1 MSARPYKIEAQP
13 LAQRYARGWHCL
25 GLARDYQDGK
35 PHTLNI
41 FGRKLAAFADSTGKV
56 NVVDAYCPHMGADL
70 SLGTVQGDT
79 LVCPFHGWAW
89 NGEGQCASIPYC
101 KRIPP
106 KARIGAWPTCEEN
119 NLLFVWND
127 PEGHAPPAE
136 VAIPRLDVCFSDE
149 WSGWVIDKMVIH
161 ANCREL
167 VDNISDVA
175 HFATVHR
182 APIDYFANL
191 FEHHKAT
198 QLLVGRSE
206 KLGGDS
212 LTALSTYFGPAVHI
226 TQMTGQS
233 NGQPIHSV
241 LLNCHVPIDMNSF
254 ELRYG
259 VIVKKV
265 AGLSDEQNME
275 IANAYVKEAQ
285 RAFYEDVDIW
295 HSKTRIDNPLLCEG
309 DGPLYQMR
317 DWYSQFYLDVA
328 DVRPASV
335 ARKAFEMRIREG
347 DAPPALHH
355 VFEPQ

>member
-1 MSARPYKIEAQP
+1 M
-13 LAQRYARGWHCL
+13 
-25 GLARDYQDGK
+25 
-35 PHTLNI
+35 
-41 FGRKLAAFADSTGKV
+41 
-56 NVVDAYCPHMGADL
+56 
-70 SLGTVQGDT
+70 
-79 LVCPFHGWAW
+79 
-89 NGEGQCASIPYC
+89 
-101 KRIPP
+101 
-106 KARIGAWPTCEEN
+106 
-119 NLLFVWND
+119 
-127 PEGHAPPAE
+127 
-136 VAIPRLDVCFSDE
+136 CFSGE
-149 WSGWVIDKMVIH
+149 WSDWVVDKMVIQ

-191 FEHHKAT
+191 FEDHKAT
-198 QLLVGRSE
+198 QLMVGRSE

-212 LTALSTYFGPAVHI
+212 LSALSTYFGTAVHI

-265 AGLSDEQNME
+265 AGLTDEQNLE

-317 DWYSQFYLDVA
+317 DWYSRFYLDMA
-328 DVRPASV
+328 DVWRDVRRARDIRNADSRRRLAAGAAARVGAAAKKRRPG
-335 ARKAFEMRIREG
+335 RKSGGHRNMLRR
-347 DAPPALHH
+347 PTTPAT
-355 VFEPQ
+355 

>member
-1 MSARPYKIEAQP
+1 
-13 LAQRYARGWHCL
+13 
-25 GLARDYQDGK
+25 
-35 PHTLNI
+35 
-41 FGRKLAAFADSTGKV
+41 
-56 NVVDAYCPHMGADL
+56 
-70 SLGTVQGDT
+70 
-79 LVCPFHGWAW
+79 
-89 NGEGQCASIPYC
+89 
-101 KRIPP
+101 
-106 KARIGAWPTCEEN
+106 
-119 NLLFVWND
+119 LLFVWND
-127 PEGHAPPAE
+127 PEGNAPPAD

-149 WSGWVIDKMVIH
+149 WSDWVVDKMVIQ

-175 HFATVHR
+175 HFATVHH

-191 FEHHKAT
+191 FEDHKAT
-198 QLLVGRSE
+198 QLMVGRSE

-265 AGLSDEQNME
+265 AGLTDEQNME

-317 DWYSQFYLDVA
+317 DWYSQFYLDAA
-328 DVRPASV
+328 DVRPTSV

-347 DAPPALHH
+347 GEPPALHH